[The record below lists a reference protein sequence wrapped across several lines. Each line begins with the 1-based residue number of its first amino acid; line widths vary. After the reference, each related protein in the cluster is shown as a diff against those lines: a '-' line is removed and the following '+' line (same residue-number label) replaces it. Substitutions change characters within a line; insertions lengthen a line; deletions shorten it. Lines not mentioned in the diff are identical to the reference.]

1 MQDDVTLRSYNH
13 TYTSTTPPWPIP
25 QDIKKANYYLH
36 MLCPLFKNLQL
47 DPAYYDHSLCVN
59 YVCFGVLLF
68 NFVFLDANVLKV
80 IAGEIANVLLRH

>member
-1 MQDDVTLRSYNH
+1 
-13 TYTSTTPPWPIP
+13 
-25 QDIKKANYYLH
+25 
-36 MLCPLFKNLQL
+36 MLCPLFKNLQR

-80 IAGEIANVLLRH
+80 IAGEIANVLIRH